1 MASKPYT
8 LQSPE
13 QIAKD
18 YGGNKQKIAEAMQM
32 GIVDP
37 TAGTIAGMFIDR
49 MRAAAQAEQAP
60 QQTVAEQV
68 FAPPAPPMGGIG
80 MPAPPAPPMGG
91 IGMPPAPDGAPAG
104 LGATPEAAQMQAAM
118 PEIGAPEMAPPEM
131 AMEEAPMGMAE
142 GGIAALPI
150 PDTMFDEPDNG
161 SYADGGIV
169 AFAAGGETDGQRFER
184 IVSKYIPGTIVTSR
198 QRSAADNARVG
209 GVPNSFHKSD
219 RARDFVPPKGMSLT
233 EFGARVKAI
242 PELAGTDAVFNSPG
256 HHDHLHLEPGPGGKR
271 SAAPIPREVN
281 TNTFAGRGMS
291 LEDQITFANSMYA
304 GLPREAMDRAKA
316 AALEEL
322 DPEKIK
328 KQDKYNQAE
337 ALTLA
342 GLTLMTGGDDYKG
355 EPMGVSIAKAL
366 KTGMQKYGESKATQ
380 KAAKSTAVRE
390 LMALEDIDRKTA
402 IAGVEL
408 GMEAYKVGLTAEQQ
422 ERALAFQEKELTSRI
437 QQAGYDRT
445 SAEKIA
451 GMRTSNPTQFES
463 IMRII
468 QSGTMEEKAA
478 LEQYMKVTRPQTGM
492 VLPGMEG
499 EAGGAGDVN
508 SGMSIV
514 GSRAV

>member
-1 MASKPYT
+1 MATKPYT

-68 FAPPAPPMGGIG
+68 FAPPAPTGGIG

-91 IGMPPAPDGAPAG
+91 IGMPPAPDGASAG

-118 PEIGAPEMAPPEM
+118 PEMGAPEMAPPEM

-184 IVSKYIPGTIVTSR
+184 LVMNAIPGTIVTSR
-198 QRSAADNARVG
+198 QRSAAKNAQVG
-209 GVPNSFHKSD
+209 GVPNSYHKSD
-219 RARDFVPPKGMSLT
+219 RARDFVPPPGMDTATFASL
-233 EFGARVKAI
+233 VKRT
-242 PELAGTDAVFNSPG
+242 LGKGTDVINEG
-256 HHDHLHLEPGPGGKR
+256 DHIHTEPGGKR
-271 SAAPIPREVN
+271 ASAPIPREVD

-291 LEDQITFANSMYA
+291 LEDQLAFSDRLFNN
-304 GLPREAMDRAKA
+304 LPRAELEFAKA
-316 AALEEL
+316 EKRREL
-322 DPEKIK
+322 DPDYLEEQAKL
-328 KQDKYNQAE
+328 NEAE
-337 ALTLA
+337 ALTAA
-342 GLTLMTGGDDYKG
+342 GLELMAPEQYKG
-355 EPMGVSIAKAL
+355 ENILGSIAKAV
-366 KTGMQKYGESKATQ
+366 KTGLSAYGTGKKEQ
-380 KAAKSTAVRE
+380 KAAKNEAIRD
-390 LMALEDIDRKTA
+390 LMAYEDLDRKTA
-402 IAGVEL
+402 VAAYGF
-408 GMEAYKVGLTAEQQ
+408 GMDAYKVGLTAEQQ
-422 ERALAFQEKELTSRI
+422 QRALAFQEKELTSRI

-451 GMRTSNPTQFES
+451 GMRTSSPTQFES
-463 IMRII
+463 MMNIVLN
-468 QSGTMEEKAA
+468 GTPDQKLA
-478 LEQYMKVTRPQTGM
+478 LEKVIGLQKPQTGM

-499 EAGGAGDVN
+499 VAGGAGDVN